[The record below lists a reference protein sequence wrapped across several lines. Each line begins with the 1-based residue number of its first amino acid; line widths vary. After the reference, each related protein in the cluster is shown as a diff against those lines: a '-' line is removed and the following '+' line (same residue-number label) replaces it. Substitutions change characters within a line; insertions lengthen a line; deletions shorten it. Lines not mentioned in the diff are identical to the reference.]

1 MTVKELKEKLN
12 GFNENLEVRIQTGEL
27 RSDSIKSVEYSKPY
41 TEDDE
46 ENEELTREDVVW
58 IEI

>member
-12 GFNENLEVRIQTGEL
+12 GFNENLEVSVATGDL
-27 RSDSIKSVEYSKPY
+27 RSDSIKSVECSKPCM
-41 TEDDE
+41 EDDE
-46 ENEELTREDVVW
+46 EGEELTRKDVVW